1 MTWNEVIEKLGQEPE
16 EEFEELDFIQKHK
29 NYPATIQSP
38 IFLSKVAQKTYEN
51 FDINYLSKEIE
62 KLNRLQMELKEQTL
76 AEIITKYD
84 FIVGS
89 IECKDRLKGVLPEG
103 ANIVCSSYIE
113 SPTTIYAI
121 KKFDITDFCK

>member
-1 MTWNEVIEKLGQEPE
+1 MTNT
-16 EEFEELDFIQKHK
+16 F
-29 NYPATIQSP
+29 N
-38 IFLSKVAQKTYEN
+38 
-51 FDINYLSKEIE
+51 INYLSEEIE
-62 KLNRLQMELKEQTL
+62 RFNRLQMEYKEQTL

-89 IECKDRLKGVLPEG
+89 IECKDRLKRILPEG
-103 ANIVCSSYIE
+103 ANIICSPYIE